1 MLALVEY
8 DSQMEPNV
16 TVRGDTLFENFE
28 IVELTLGV
36 IVIRGQLSMKSLA
49 SDVFNLDSETPLSQ
63 NDRDIPQGKSFRRDF

>member
-1 MLALVEY
+1 MLILVEY

-36 IVIRGQLSMKSLA
+36 IVIRGQLSMKPLA